1 MTRILSYN
9 ILVGGTRRVDQLST
23 VIRSI
28 QPDVVGL
35 AEATDPKV
43 VEELAARLDMQF
55 RLSGRGKGA
64 RDWQL
69 AVLSRLPILST
80 TIHTRTT
87 FTRKH
92 LLEVCVEEPGGSPLT
107 VFVIHQTASFHRGR
121 LSNRIRRAEV
131 QEMLS
136 IMEACKGTP
145 HLVMGD
151 FNSIAPGDD
160 LHATA
165 LLRTALREY
174 DVRQKRAAAR
184 YANAGTLTKFRR
196 NLLRTTVSTMVNN
209 QVGSFFINKMS
220 PAYARGGIDLLLQA
234 GYVDC
239 FRQMHPRER
248 GFTCPAVAPAGR
260 IDFIFASP
268 ELAARLFSSDVV
280 AEVPGI
286 PAHEASDHLAVCAD
300 FKASSL

>member
-9 ILVGGTRRVDQLST
+9 ILIGGTRRVDQLTT

-35 AEATDPKV
+35 AEATDPNV
-43 VEELAARLDMQF
+43 VEELASRLDMQF
-55 RLSGRGKGA
+55 RLSGHGKGA

-80 TIHTRTT
+80 NIHTRAA
-87 FTRKH
+87 FARKH

-107 VFVIHQTASFHRGR
+107 VFVIHQNSNFHRGR
-121 LSNRIRRAEV
+121 ESNRIRREEV
-131 QEMLS
+131 REVLR
-136 IMEACKGTP
+136 IMEARKGTP

-151 FNSIAPGDD
+151 FNSVAPGDD
-160 LHATA
+160 LEATK
-165 LLRTALREY
+165 LLRNTLREY
-174 DVRQKRAAAR
+174 DARRKRAIPR
-184 YANAGTLTKFRR
+184 YANASSWTKFRR
-196 NLLRTTVSTMVNN
+196 NLLRSTAGTLVNSN
-209 QVGSFFINKMS
+209 VGSFLINKAS

-239 FRQMHPRER
+239 FRQVHPHER

-268 ELAARLFSSDVV
+268 ELASRLSSSDVV

-286 PAHEASDHLAVCAD
+286 LVHTASDHLAVCAD
-300 FKASSL
+300 FKSS